1 MPKPKTSLKIAGDL
15 HVRAAFEASTFDEKA
30 GTVEVV
36 FTTGARGKRVSW
48 MDGPY
53 YEELEVSQEAVNL
66 SRLNNGASV
75 LNTHGQ
81 WDLKDVIGVV
91 ERAWLDGKTGRAT
104 VRFSDRDD
112 VKPIKADVRDGILR
126 HVSVGY
132 SVQKMQKVEE
142 IDGVPV
148 YRATRWTPAEISLVP
163 IAFDDGAV
171 VRSRQQSEPYE
182 VEIISNSSQP
192 QESRNMPTGNQN
204 NEGGNTPAQAPAVAP
219 APAPATAPVVDE
231 AARAAEQAKI
241 REEATRAERER
252 VEGIRALGAKF
263 KGRVDAQFID
273 EQISSGKDL
282 QSVRNAVLE
291 QLAARSDAETERNH
305 IGVEVGEGDR
315 EKFLRAAEAAIIQ
328 RAMLGGMIES
338 AKKRAAPGSVV
349 ATKLASV
356 PADAGQ
362 FRAMDF
368 VELSREFLERSGVK
382 TRGMDKSTLVGLAL
396 THRSGGMASTSDF
409 AVLLENVTNKSLLA
423 AYATSEEDT
432 WRQFCGIRPV
442 QDFKVHNLYRTG
454 SFGSLDAVNE
464 HGEYKSKAIPDGEK
478 ATISVGSYGNII
490 AITRKALMNDDLGA
504 FNSLAVELGQAA
516 ARTIENAVYALLA
529 LNSGLGPTQA
539 DNSPFFDGT
548 ARSNVGA
555 GAALSVAAVDADAAL
570 MASQKDPSGNKYLNL
585 QPYALLV
592 PRTLKSAANLINDA
606 EYDPDANYKV
616 QKPNTSRG
624 MFEVVVA
631 TPRLTGTRRY
641 VFANPAVHA
650 ALAVA
655 FLDGQEAPTVQSR
668 EGWRVDGTEM
678 KVSLDFGVA
687 AIDYR
692 AAVTDAGASAG

>member
-1 MPKPKTSLKIAGDL
+1 MPTKSALKTVTRDVGPLSL
-15 HVRAAFEASTFDEKA
+15 RASFQPETVDAEKR
-30 GTVEVV
+30 TVELVAS
-36 FTTGARGKRVSW
+36 TGARVLRNSW
-48 MDGPY
+48 IDGRFW
-53 YEELEVSQEAVNL
+53 EELSLDPKHVRMG
-66 SRLNNGASV
+66 RLESGRSPL
-75 LNTHGQ
+75 LNSHDSYGGV
-81 WDLKDVIGVV
+81 DSILGVV
-91 ERAWLDGKTGRAT
+91 ESAKIEGKQLTCV
-104 VRFSDRDD
+104 VRFPKAEDDPDADRIFRK
-112 VKPIKADVRDGILR
+112 VQDGIISN
-126 HVSVGY
+126 VSVGY
-132 SVQKMQKVEE
+132 RVYKTEKTENAAEE
-142 IDGVPV
+142 IPV
-148 YRATRWTPAEISLVP
+148 LRVVDWEPHEVSLVSMGADAGAGTRSAEIAGTNPCEFVTREECTMEGD
-163 IAFDDGAV
+163 AKTT
-171 VRSRQQSEPYE
+171 
-182 VEIISNSSQP
+182 
-192 QESRNMPTGNQN
+192 PTGDG
-204 NEGGNTPAQAPAVAP
+204 NETK
-219 APAPATAPVVDE
+219 PATAPVVDE

-252 VEGIRALGAKF
+252 VEGIRALGAQF
-263 KGRVDAQFID
+263 KGRVDAKFID
-273 EQISSGKDL
+273 EQISGGKDL

-291 QLAARSDAETERNH
+291 QLAKQSDAETERNH

-555 GAALSVAAVDADAAL
+555 GAALSVAAIDADAAL

-592 PRTLKSAANLINDA
+592 PRTLKSAANLINEA